1 MSVRWR
7 DHADHHMGVLLSP
20 VGPFAKT
27 SGTTDPAN
35 RCRMQRRLRALRRR
49 PCLGKLTASPGDRPV
64 GSRRRA
70 VGEALDISRTK
81 RP

>member
-27 SGTTDPAN
+27 SGTTDPGEPLPYA
-35 RCRMQRRLRALRRR
+35 A
-49 PCLGKLTASPGDRPV
+49 PPPGSSSTSVPR
-64 GSRRRA
+64 
-70 VGEALDISRTK
+70 EADGIAG
-81 RP
+81 